1 MNPFVVNNQV
11 WQVETVEP
19 GDPTLVDRTGVERLA
34 TTDPTTRTVRI
45 SSAVEPPLLD
55 RVALHEAAHVM
66 SIAYGTLI
74 PLREILPER
83 LWVPVE
89 EWAAR
94 EVEANGIEA
103 AELASRM
110 LGRPVC
116 VNGWC
121 HGQH

>member
-1 MNPFVVNNQV
+1 MNPFVVNGQV

-19 GDPTLVDRTGVERLA
+19 GDPMLVDRTGMERLA
-34 TTDPTTRTVRI
+34 TTDSVAHKVRI

-55 RVALHEAAHVM
+55 RVALHEAAHVV
-66 SIAYGTLI
+66 SIAHGTLQ
-74 PLREILPER
+74 PLRAMLPER

-116 VNGWC
+116 VNGLC